1 MVDATRMIPSKRN
14 ETKDATKSMS
24 LCPLPSSS
32 LRRRR
37 RRRLG
42 QKTSMLVFLTMT
54 ILLSFFMT
62 LGKSDMGIK
71 DDTKHGDEEN
81 DLGSNRKG
89 RTVETGWEQ
98 DSVTTKRRRTTVNIV
113 DPTQNLPELL
123 SLPRSDESRDR
134 IWIVLAYR
142 ESCELSTELLRKLSH
157 HAIPR
162 IEFNNDN
169 HSDNDNLPRPEMNF
183 VPMPIDDNGIG
194 VDLKE
199 KILHRLG
206 IVRLPSLFF
215 LWDEE
220 QDLEYTSHLENI
232 FATAEVYRGRSESI
246 PDLVNGLYHYLARLQ
261 LRLTSPLKQEEHQL
275 SNLGLPLTAIRVE
288 SLGDLRTII
297 RNTEG
302 TKILQNPL
310 LPLDPDLSEDDD
322 RWIRY
327 LMDDDSITTNSIPDN
342 DVYHFD
348 INDRNNDHE
357 KHGEETRDP
366 YHVVVQC
373 RNSMG
378 KELRDENHDGVESTK
393 SQEQRSSSEHST
405 IHLYQ
410 EYDQAIKVLGA
421 RRDILF
427 SILEPGAKD
436 RKSSQLSPFCNLLSD
451 DGLIR
456 VWDFHSNEPFTEV
469 KLDASFE
476 GHLNNSAVILDRL
489 SSRLRPEVLWFDR
502 RMTAPIAFHPRYR
515 RHAILFVDLHD
526 RTSAAKTRDA
536 IRLFRQE
543 CRRLKKEQQLKMN
556 HLNSVINQSVAEMTD
571 GDDVETSFVCLI
583 VPVRNVDDNIDS
595 NRKLLI
601 SFVSCYNCCLA
612 NNYFSRVPKFVF

>member
-1 MVDATRMIPSKRN
+1 
-14 ETKDATKSMS
+14 
-24 LCPLPSSS
+24 
-32 LRRRR
+32 
-37 RRRLG
+37 
-42 QKTSMLVFLTMT
+42 MLVFLTMT

-62 LGKSDMGIK
+62 LGKSDK
-71 DDTKHGDEEN
+71 EFRDDNKNNGEKN
-81 DLGSNRKG
+81 DIGLDRKG
-89 RTVETGWEQ
+89 RTVETVWEQ

-113 DPTQNLPELL
+113 DPTQNLPKLL

-142 ESCELSTELLRKLSH
+142 ESCELSMELLRKLSY

-162 IEFNNDN
+162 IEFNHDN

-199 KILHRLG
+199 KNLNRLG

-215 LWDEE
+215 LWDDDEE

-246 PDLVNGLYHYLARLQ
+246 SDLVNGLYHYLARLQ
-261 LRLTSPLKQEEHQL
+261 LKPASPLKRQKHQF
-275 SNLGLPLTAIRVE
+275 SDPGLPLTAIRVE
-288 SLGDLRTII
+288 SLRDLRNII
-297 RNTEG
+297 GNAKG
-302 TKILQNPL
+302 MKILQNPL

-327 LMDDDSITTNSIPDN
+327 LMDDESSTTNSIPD
-342 DVYHFD
+342 DDFYHFD
-348 INDRNNDHE
+348 MNDRNDDHE
-357 KHGEETRDP
+357 KRGEETRDP

-378 KELRDENHDGVESTK
+378 KEIIDENHDSVENAN
-393 SQEQRSSSEHST
+393 SQEQRSSSQHST
-405 IHLYQ
+405 IQLYQ

-427 SILEPGAKD
+427 SILEPGAED
-436 RKSSQLSPFCNLLSD
+436 RNSNQLSPFCNLLSD
-451 DGLIR
+451 DGLVK
-456 VWDFHSNEPFTEV
+456 VWDFYSNEPFTEV
-469 KLDASFE
+469 RRDDENENEKEIFE
-476 GHLNNSAVILDRL
+476 GYVNNSAGILDRL

-502 RMTAPIAFHPRYR
+502 RMTAPIAFHPQYR
-515 RHAILFVDLHD
+515 RHAIIFVDFHD
-526 RTSAAKTRDA
+526 RTSASKTRDA

-556 HLNSVINQSVAEMTD
+556 HLNSVINQSVAEMID
-571 GDDVETSFVCLI
+571 GDDGENSFVCLI
-583 VPVRNVDDNIDS
+583 VPVRNVDDNIIDS
-595 NRKLLI
+595 SRELLI
-601 SFVSCYNCCLA
+601 SFVSRYNCCLA
-612 NNYFSRVPKFVF
+612 NYYFSRVLKFVF